1 MCAYLYAVRGRPKDL
16 RNSDSC
22 SKQHHRMPTGPPS
35 VTPLELQ
42 GTNWLTDV
50 SERHPYSHPTGRQTA
65 MAAYTNDTGDVVC
78 AVVEKST
85 DKLIGGTSDE
95 GFDFHCGPGGDF
107 PTEPPFVRY
116 AEVDT
121 VEDRRCERYRSFSF
135 TIPSATN
142 RLGRAILCPSVATRN
157 VGKASL
163 NLVPR
168 RDLEDLR

>member
-1 MCAYLYAVRGRPKDL
+1 MESAQSWQRPTERFEDVCGRP
-16 RNSDSC
+16 C
-22 SKQHHRMPTGPPS
+22 WS
-35 VTPLELQ
+35 VHA
-42 GTNWLTDV
+42 
-50 SERHPYSHPTGRQTA
+50 RCYC
-65 MAAYTNDTGDVVC
+65 TNDTGDVVR
-78 AVVEKST
+78 AFVEKST

-116 AEVDT
+116 AEVDN

-135 TIPSATN
+135 TISSATN